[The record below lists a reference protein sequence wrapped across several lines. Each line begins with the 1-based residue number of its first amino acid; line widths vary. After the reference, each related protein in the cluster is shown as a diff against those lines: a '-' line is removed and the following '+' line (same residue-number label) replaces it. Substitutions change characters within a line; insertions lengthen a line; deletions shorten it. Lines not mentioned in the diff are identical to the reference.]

1 MDEDI
6 SRWVVEFLLR
16 HSTSDQLINKI
27 LVQLP
32 ISNNDSKF
40 KKTLLLRSIQTQISD
55 GVVSETILDTLQT
68 IQDMDSKEG
77 IKTTTSMKAA
87 YRAVALECTVKY
99 LGGSLDK
106 HNKYSQALDRIWS
119 SKIENLLGCEL
130 LTEDLSK
137 TKDELEAAI
146 GDDHLRRKLLKMNTR
161 NDALQSLRVYLAE
174 AWAVMGP
181 TFLEL
186 AVAKMNEQKS
196 GGGDDVGQR
205 DASIQKGK
213 GFQGGNVLQKCKHI
227 ALHRRIR
234 GPIKISENEELDT
247 DASCEKH
254 GTMPTPEVSRVQE
267 ALKFSTL
274 ELQAMVTDPLPDA
287 LLRAEAVVSDMARE
301 KENHEPSVEKQNNVD
316 KDEMNPSMNTSA
328 EPVLANKD
336 NHRNQSCSHQNNA
349 PKPSLMERNSTAQTY
364 EWNDSIDNSP
374 GGSSNHVNRFHLPS
388 PKRRAVSPLKKH
400 EITKLAK
407 RRKKKRWSLEEE
419 EALRKGVQKFGS
431 GNWKLILKS
440 NQDTFSERTEVD
452 LKDKWRNMM
461 RC

>member
-1 MDEDI
+1 MFRVSEEYYSLFGPNLGYHEQFSGFELLILLSASSVWLKDKMDEDI

-213 GFQGGNVLQKCKHI
+213 G
-227 ALHRRIR
+227 RI
-234 GPIKISENEELDT
+234 
-247 DASCEKH
+247 
-254 GTMPTPEVSRVQE
+254 
-267 ALKFSTL
+267 
-274 ELQAMVTDPLPDA
+274 
-287 LLRAEAVVSDMARE
+287 LLM
-301 KENHEPSVEKQNNVD
+301 N
-316 KDEMNPSMNTSA
+316 DE
-328 EPVLANKD
+328 
-336 NHRNQSCSHQNNA
+336 
-349 PKPSLMERNSTAQTY
+349 
-364 EWNDSIDNSP
+364 
-374 GGSSNHVNRFHLPS
+374 
-388 PKRRAVSPLKKH
+388 
-400 EITKLAK
+400 
-407 RRKKKRWSLEEE
+407 
-419 EALRKGVQKFGS
+419 
-431 GNWKLILKS
+431 
-440 NQDTFSERTEVD
+440 
-452 LKDKWRNMM
+452 
-461 RC
+461 